1 METEVQRIHD
11 AVKLLGD
18 AALDLATALSSLG
31 SSGPTIAGTGT
42 GLAGSPLTSE
52 RFSRMMSK
60 EDVLPAPGAVVSVS
74 GVVRDLRKRTLRVG
88 RGKKMLFLTLEC
100 PGEPP
105 TACKVVVPWGAYTA
119 DVLVGAE
126 VRIKG
131 TVRDDGCVWT
141 DTIVIVRS
149 APQKVVAPVSYI
161 SGKPLGSKARRSK
174 RVSAMVGA
182 SKAGYDYKHWCQM
195 MRRVR
200 VDNWKMDMRTFALML
215 DVTESAVRGWEQ
227 GVCFSRAATR
237 WRLEQ
242 LTERAHSIKADSWKQ
257 SA

>member
-18 AALDLATALSSLG
+18 TALDLATALSSLG

-42 GLAGSPLTSE
+42 GLVAPFRRPGDP
-52 RFSRMMSK
+52 K
-60 EDVLPAPGAVVSVS
+60 PPPEDELPAPHLALFLAEVDRWAEQCCDVPGEDRVV
-74 GVVRDLRKRTLRVG
+74 GHRTLWTSYARWLKDTQPKLKLT
-88 RGKKMLFLTLEC
+88 RGEFWDTLQSSRHRNRL
-100 PGEPP
+100 
-105 TACKVVVPWGAYTA
+105 VP
-119 DVLVGAE
+119 
-126 VRIKG
+126 RH
-131 TVRDDGCVWT
+131 R
-141 DTIVIVRS
+141 
-149 APQKVVAPVSYI
+149 VAPVSYI